1 MCLLVVV
8 FTKTKR
14 VYRHTADIHISS
26 TTCWV
31 LLAIRHENDA
41 GDAAALVL
49 AAGLEAAFHV
59 GVAVSTQF
67 FFDDFLELF
76 LGGPGHDP
84 QRALPVSFCGEGDD
98 GEAIHGAEFTN
109 DEHHGCLQL
118 VKLRSAHASADV
130 QDSHEV
136 QPRAL
141 GGGRRVDDLQQ
152 HLLPILLQWRLVVA
166 VRHQP
171 HSVADLLD

>member
-41 GDAAALVL
+41 EDAAALVL
-49 AAGLEAAFHV
+49 AAVEDLEAGLEAAFHV

-84 QRALPVSFCGEGDD
+84 QRALPVSFNFVENETMERRSMGPSLLM
-98 GEAIHGAEFTN
+98 TN
-109 DEHHGCLQL
+109 
-118 VKLRSAHASADV
+118 
-130 QDSHEV
+130 
-136 QPRAL
+136 
-141 GGGRRVDDLQQ
+141 
-152 HLLPILLQWRLVVA
+152 IMA
-166 VRHQP
+166 VFN
-171 HSVADLLD
+171 L